1 LRHSNTSGPRLGLL
15 LVVSVLFGGA
25 ATDTLFAETPT
36 GASGVPRQAIN
47 TQDPQDTPPSPLQ
60 ALTALKVPAGFDV
73 SLFAG
78 EPDVHQPL
86 AFTFD
91 DRGRLWVIENY
102 SYPEWNA
109 EAYDRIVIFE
119 DTDQDGQFDKK
130 KVFLDDGHQLTG
142 IEIGF
147 GGVWCTAAPYL
158 IFIPDGDR
166 DDQPDGP
173 PQILLDGFNL
183 REIGHNVVNG
193 LRWGPDGWLYGRHG
207 IKATSHVG
215 APGTSDK
222 QRTTLNCSIWRFHP
236 VHKIFEVVSH
246 GTTNPWGFDYDDY
259 GEMFFTNNVIG
270 HLWHLLP
277 GARYERMYG
286 SHLNPNTFVS
296 MTSTSDHLHFAG
308 GLWSESRKEIGEPN
322 LHDEYGGGHSH
333 CGGMIYLGDNWP
345 EQYRGKM
352 FMCNTH
358 GKRVN
363 MDALRRAGSSYT
375 AEHGQ
380 DFLFANSDWFRGVEL
395 KYGPDGGVFLT
406 DWTDLGECHDRDGIH
421 RRSGRIYKIT
431 YGKPSR
437 LAAFDLQD
445 LSTPELIDLQNHKN
459 DWFVRHARRIL
470 QERAVGDGDLTT
482 AVRLLKN
489 RFRESVD
496 TTRKL
501 RFLWCLHALGQSGA
515 VLEDLLNGSNEHL
528 RVWGVRLL
536 FENDVPRIDCATALA
551 DLALRETSG
560 LVRLHIAAAMAKV
573 PNALRWAVAAALVE
587 KIPVADDERL
597 MAMIWYAIEPVVL
610 QDADKALQFSMLSDA
625 ALLQEFVARRIT
637 VSAVS
642 YAGDFE
648 KLMVIM
654 VQQQAMFNKTQSQEV
669 LPMLVGLGVGVRG
682 QRQMEM
688 PKSWRSFADLVKAS
702 GNEKGRQLVQQV
714 GAVFGDGVALAQLV
728 SVARDKDLA
737 AEVRTT
743 AVNSLVSVAGEGVG
757 SELKIPELLQGMIGD
772 RAVQMAA
779 IHGLRRF
786 DHVQTP
792 KLLLGKYASL
802 DKPLKNAVIDT
813 LSSREDYAYE
823 LLAALE
829 TGRVPREHVTPQQA
843 RQISN
848 INSAELTEKLS
859 ELWGAVQIS
868 SADQLKKISRIKA
881 MLATQSDMPPDLSQ
895 GRATYKQR
903 CASCHKL
910 FGDGEKIGPDLTGSG
925 RANIDYALQNVV
937 TPSAV
942 VATGFQVS
950 VIETVAGR
958 VLTGVVTLES
968 EQVLMVQ
975 TDKEQIRLPV
985 SEVDKIRK
993 SKQSLM
999 PENLLKDLT
1008 DEQIRNLIAYLAS
1021 PVQVPISGTDDTT
1034 DVKDVAD
1041 E

>member
-1 LRHSNTSGPRLGLL
+1 M
-15 LVVSVLFGGA
+15 FIGGTA
-25 ATDTLFAETPT
+25 ADTLNAETPM
-36 GASGVPRQAIN
+36 GASEVPRQAIN
-47 TQDPQDTPPSPLQ
+47 TQDPHDTPPTPLE
-60 ALTALKVPAGFDV
+60 ALAALKVPAGFDV

-91 DRGRLWVIENY
+91 DRGRLWVVENY
-102 SYPEWNA
+102 SYPEWNV

-236 VHKIFEVVSH
+236 VQKVFEVVSH

-445 LSTPELIDLQNHKN
+445 LSTSELVDLQNHKN

-470 QERAVGDGDLTT
+470 QERAVADGDLTT
-482 AVRLLKN
+482 AVRLLEN
-489 RFRESVD
+489 NFRKSVD

-501 RFLWCLHALGQSGA
+501 RFLWCLHAIGQSGA
-515 VLEDLLNGSNEHL
+515 MLEDLLHDSSEHL

-536 FENDVPRIDCATALA
+536 FESDLPKKDIAKELA

-560 LVRLHIAAAMAKV
+560 LVRLHIAAGMAKV
-573 PNALRWAVAAALVE
+573 PNALRWTVATALVE
-587 KIPVADDERL
+587 KLAVADDERL
-597 MAMIWYAIEPVVL
+597 LAMIWYAMEPVVL
-610 QDADKALQFSMLSDA
+610 QDAGKALQFSMLSDA

-637 VSAVS
+637 VSAAS

-648 KLMVIM
+648 KLMAIM
-654 VQQQAMFNKTQSQEV
+654 VRQQVTLNKTQSQKV

-682 QRQMEM
+682 QRQMDM
-688 PKSWRSFADLVKAS
+688 PKSWRSFADLVRVS

-728 SVARDKDLA
+728 SVAENKDLA
-737 AEVRTT
+737 AEVRST
-743 AVNSLVSVAGEGVG
+743 AVNSLVSAAGAGVG
-757 SELKIPELLQGMIGD
+757 IELKIPELLQGMIGD

-779 IHGLRRF
+779 IRGLRRF

-813 LSSREDYAYE
+813 LSAREDYAYE

-829 TGRVPREHVTPQQA
+829 AGRVPREHVTPQQA

-848 INSAELTEKLS
+848 INSAELTDKLS
-859 ELWGAVQIS
+859 QLWGAVQIS
-868 SADQLKKISRIKA
+868 SEEQLKKITRIKA
-881 MLATQSDMPPDLSQ
+881 MLATQGDMRADLSQ
-895 GRATYKQR
+895 GRAIYKKR

-925 RANIDYALQNVV
+925 RANIDYALQNIV

-942 VATGFQVS
+942 VAAGFQVS
-950 VIETVAGR
+950 AIATVAGR
-958 VLTGVVTLES
+958 IVTGVVTMES
-968 EQVLMVQ
+968 EQVLLVQ

-985 SEVDKIRK
+985 SEVDVIRK
-993 SKQSLM
+993 SNQSLM

-1008 DEQIRNLIAYLAS
+1008 DVQIRNLIAYLAS

-1034 DVKDVAD
+1034 DVRK
-1041 E
+1041 

>member
-1 LRHSNTSGPRLGLL
+1 MRYSNTRGRRLGLL
-15 LVVSVLFGGA
+15 LVASVLLGGV
-25 ATDTLFAETPT
+25 ATGRVIAEAPDT
-36 GASGVPRQAIN
+36 SGVPRQAIN
-47 TQDPQDTPPSPLQ
+47 TQDSEDTPPTPLESL
-60 ALTALKVPAGFDV
+60 AALKVPAGFDV

-109 EAYDRIVIFE
+109 DAYDRIVIFE

-236 VHKIFEVVSH
+236 VQKVFEVVSH

-380 DFLFANSDWFRGVEL
+380 DFLLANSDWFRGVEL

-445 LSTPELIDLQNHKN
+445 LSTSELVDLQNHKN

-470 QERAVGDGDLTT
+470 QERAVADGDLTT
-482 AVRLLKN
+482 AVRLLEN
-489 RFRESVD
+489 NFRKSVD

-501 RFLWCLHALGQSGA
+501 RFLWCLHATGQSGA
-515 VLEDLLNGSNEHL
+515 MLEDLLHDSSEHL

-536 FENDVPRIDCATALA
+536 FESDLPKKDIAKELT

-560 LVRLHIAAAMAKV
+560 LVRLHIAAGMAKV
-573 PNALRWAVAAALVE
+573 PNALRWTVATALVE
-587 KIPVADDERL
+587 KLPVADDERL
-597 MAMIWYAIEPVVL
+597 LAMIWYAMEPVVL
-610 QDADKALQFSMLSDA
+610 QDAGKALQFSMLSDA

-648 KLMVIM
+648 KLMAIM
-654 VQQQAMFNKTQSQEV
+654 VQQQVTLNKTQSQKV

-682 QRQMEM
+682 QRQMDM
-688 PKSWRSFADLVKAS
+688 PKSWRSFADLVRVS

-728 SVARDKDLA
+728 SVAENKDLA
-737 AEVRTT
+737 AEVRST
-743 AVNSLVSVAGEGVG
+743 AVNSLVSAAGDGVG
-757 SELKIPELLQGMIGD
+757 IELKIPELLQGMIGD

-779 IHGLRRF
+779 IRGLRRF

-813 LSSREDYAYE
+813 LSAREDYAYE

-829 TGRVPREHVTPQQA
+829 AGRVPREHVTPQQA

-848 INSAELTEKLS
+848 INSAELTDKLS
-859 ELWGAVQIS
+859 QLWGAVQIS
-868 SADQLKKISRIKA
+868 SEEQLKKITRIKA
-881 MLATQSDMPPDLSQ
+881 MLATQGDIRADLSQ
-895 GRATYKQR
+895 GRAIYKKR

-925 RANIDYALQNVV
+925 RANIDYALQNIV

-942 VATGFQVS
+942 VAAGFQVS
-950 VIETVAGR
+950 VIATVAGR
-958 VLTGVVTLES
+958 IVTGVVTMES
-968 EQVLMVQ
+968 EQVLLVQ

-985 SEVDKIRK
+985 SEVDVIRK
-993 SKQSLM
+993 SNQSLM

-1008 DEQIRNLIAYLAS
+1008 DVQIRNLIAYLAS
-1021 PVQVPISGTDDTT
+1021 PVQVPNSGTDDTT
-1034 DVKDVAD
+1034 DVRK
-1041 E
+1041 

>member
-1 LRHSNTSGPRLGLL
+1 M
-15 LVVSVLFGGA
+15 FIGGTA
-25 ATDTLFAETPT
+25 ADTLNAETPM
-36 GASGVPRQAIN
+36 GASEVPRQAIN
-47 TQDPQDTPPSPLQ
+47 TQDPHDTPPTPLE
-60 ALTALKVPAGFDV
+60 ALAALKVPAGFDV

-91 DRGRLWVIENY
+91 DRGRLWVVENY
-102 SYPEWNA
+102 SYPEWNV

-158 IFIPDGDR
+158 IFIPDSDR

-183 REIGHNVVNG
+183 GEIGHNVVNG

-215 APGTSDK
+215 TPGTSDQ

-236 VHKIFEVVSH
+236 TRKIFEVVSH

-308 GLWSESRKEIGEPN
+308 GLWSESRKEIGKPN

-345 EQYRGKM
+345 EHYRGKM

-363 MDALRRAGSSYT
+363 MDALRRTGSSYT
-375 AEHGQ
+375 AVHGQ
-380 DFLFANSDWFRGVEL
+380 DLLFANSDWFRGVEL

-431 YGKPSR
+431 YGKPRR

-445 LSTPELIDLQNHKN
+445 LSTSELIDLQNHKN

-470 QERAVGDGDLTT
+470 QERAFGDGDLTT
-482 AVRLLKN
+482 AVSLLKKK
-489 RFRESVD
+489 FRVSGD
-496 TTRKL
+496 PTRKL
-501 RFLWCLHALGQSGA
+501 RFLWCLHAIGQSEV
-515 VLEDLLNGSNEHL
+515 VLEDLLHDSDEHL

-536 FENDVPRIDCATALA
+536 FENDLSKNDCVTALT
-551 DLALRETSG
+551 DLARRETSG

-573 PNALRWAVAAALVE
+573 PKGLRWAVATALV
-587 KIPVADDERL
+587 KRKPVSEDKRL
-597 MAMIWYAIEPVVL
+597 LAMIWYAIEPVVL

-625 ALLQEFVARRIT
+625 ALLQQFVARRIT
-637 VSAVS
+637 VNAVS
-642 YAGDFE
+642 SAADFE
-648 KLMVIM
+648 KLMAVM
-654 VQQQAMFNKTQSQEV
+654 VRQQEMFNKAQLQEV
-669 LPMLVGLGVGVRG
+669 LPMLIGLGVGLRG

-688 PKSWRSFADLVKAS
+688 PKSWQSFVDLVKAS
-702 GNEKGRQLVQQV
+702 GNEKSEQLVQQV
-714 GAVFGDGVALAQLV
+714 GAVFGDGVALEQLV
-728 SVARDKDLA
+728 SIASNKGLA
-737 AEVRTT
+737 AEVRST
-743 AVNSLVSVAGEGVG
+743 AVNSLVSVAGKEAG

-779 IHGLRRF
+779 IRGLRRF

-792 KLLLGKYASL
+792 TLLLGRYRSL

-823 LLAALE
+823 LLAALKA
-829 TGRVPREHVTPQQA
+829 GRVPREHVTPQQA

-848 INSAELTEKLS
+848 IDSAELTEKLS

-868 SADQLKKISRIKA
+868 SEEQLKQISRIKA
-881 MLATQSDMPPDLSQ
+881 MLVTQSDVRPDLSQ
-895 GRATYKQR
+895 GRAIYKQR

-910 FGDGEKIGPDLTGSG
+910 FGDGGNIGPDLTGSG

-942 VATGFQVS
+942 VAAGFQVS
-950 VIETVAGR
+950 VIVTLTGR
-958 VLTGVVTLES
+958 ILTGVVTMES
-968 EQVLMVQ
+968 EQVLLVQ
-975 TDKEQIRLPV
+975 TDKEQIRLPI
-985 SEVDKIRK
+985 SEVDEIRK

-999 PENLLKDLT
+999 PENLLKDLM
-1008 DEQIRNLIAYLAS
+1008 DEQIKNLIAYLAS
-1021 PVQVPISGTDDTT
+1021 PVQVPVGAEDGTT
-1034 DVKDVAD
+1034 DVKAITD

>member
-1 LRHSNTSGPRLGLL
+1 L
-15 LVVSVLFGGA
+15 LVASVLLGGV
-25 ATDTLFAETPT
+25 ATGRVIAETPDV
-36 GASGVPRQAIN
+36 SGVPRQAIN
-47 TQDPQDTPPSPLQ
+47 TQDSEDTPPTPLESL
-60 ALTALKVPAGFDV
+60 AALKVPAGFDV

-215 APGTSDK
+215 SPGTSDK

-236 VHKIFEVVSH
+236 VQKVFEVVSH

-363 MDALRRAGSSYT
+363 MDVLRRAGSSYT

-380 DFLFANSDWFRGVEL
+380 DLLFANSDWFRGVEL

-445 LSTPELIDLQNHKN
+445 LSTSELVDLQNHKN

-470 QERAVGDGDLTT
+470 QERAVADGDLTT
-482 AVRLLKN
+482 AVRLLEN
-489 RFRESVD
+489 NFRKSVD

-501 RFLWCLHALGQSGA
+501 RFLWCLHAIGQSRA
-515 VLEDLLNGSNEHL
+515 MLEDLLHDSSEHL

-536 FENDVPRIDCATALA
+536 FENDLPKKDIAKELT

-560 LVRLHIAAAMAKV
+560 LVRLHIAAGMAKV
-573 PNALRWAVAAALVE
+573 PDALRWTVATALVE
-587 KIPVADDERL
+587 KLPVADDERL
-597 MAMIWYAIEPVVL
+597 LAMIWYAMESVVL
-610 QDADKALQFSMLSDA
+610 QDAGKALQFSMLSDA

-648 KLMVIM
+648 KLMAIM
-654 VQQQAMFNKTQSQEV
+654 VRQQETLNKAQSQKV

-682 QRQMEM
+682 QRQMDM
-688 PKSWRSFADLVKAS
+688 PKSWRSFADLVRVS
-702 GNEKGRQLVQQV
+702 ENEKGRQLVQQV

-728 SVARDKDLA
+728 SVARNKDLA
-737 AEVRTT
+737 AEVRST
-743 AVNSLVSVAGEGVG
+743 AVNSLVSAAGDGVG
-757 SELKIPELLQGMIGD
+757 IELKIPELLQGMIGD

-779 IHGLRRF
+779 IRGLRRF
-786 DHVQTP
+786 DHMQTP

-813 LSSREDYAYE
+813 LSAREDYAYE

-829 TGRVPREHVTPQQA
+829 AGRVPREHVTPQQA

-848 INSAELTEKLS
+848 INSAELTDKLS
-859 ELWGAVQIS
+859 QLWGAVQIS
-868 SADQLKKISRIKA
+868 SEEQLKKITRIKA
-881 MLATQSDMPPDLSQ
+881 MLVTQGDIRADLSQ
-895 GRATYKQR
+895 GRAIYKKR

-925 RANIDYALQNVV
+925 RANIDYALQNIV

-942 VATGFQVS
+942 VAAGFQVS
-950 VIETVAGR
+950 VIATVAGR
-958 VLTGVVTLES
+958 IVTGVVTMES
-968 EQVLMVQ
+968 EQVLLVQ

-985 SEVDKIRK
+985 SEVDVIRK
-993 SKQSLM
+993 SNQSLM

-1008 DEQIRNLIAYLAS
+1008 DVQIRNLIAYLAS

-1034 DVKDVAD
+1034 DVRK
-1041 E
+1041 

>member
-1 LRHSNTSGPRLGLL
+1 V
-15 LVVSVLFGGA
+15 LVVNAFVVGA
-25 ATDTLFAETPT
+25 ATDMLIAETPT
-36 GASGVPRQAIN
+36 GASGVPPQAIN
-47 TQDPQDTPPSPLQ
+47 TQDSQDTPPTPLA
-60 ALTALKVPAGFDV
+60 ALAALKVPAGFDV

-166 DDQPDGP
+166 DDRPDGP

-215 APGTSDK
+215 APGTSGK

-236 VHKIFEVVSH
+236 VRKIFEVVSH

-277 GARYERMYG
+277 GARYERMFG
-286 SHLNPNTFVS
+286 AHLNPNTFVS
-296 MTSTSDHLHFAG
+296 MTSASDHLHFAG
-308 GLWSESRKEIGEPN
+308 GVWSESRKEIGKPN

-363 MDALRRAGSSYT
+363 MDGLRREGSSYI

-380 DFLFANSDWFRGVEL
+380 DFLFANSDWFRGIEL

-445 LSTPELIDLQNHKN
+445 LSTTELINLQIHKN

-470 QERAVGDGDLTT
+470 QERAVGGGDQTT
-482 AVRLLKN
+482 AVSLLKDN
-489 RFRESVD
+489 FRESVD

-501 RFLWCLHALGQSGA
+501 RFLWCLHAIGKSGE
-515 VLEDLLNGSNEHL
+515 VLEELLNDTNEHL

-536 FENDVPRIDCATALA
+536 FENNLPSKYRATALT

-573 PNALRWAVAAALVE
+573 SHALRWTVATALVE
-587 KIPVADDERL
+587 KTPVADDERL

-610 QDADKALQFSMLSDA
+610 EDAGKALQFSMLSDA
-625 ALLQEFVARRIT
+625 ALLQEFIARRIT

-642 YAGDFE
+642 YADDFE
-648 KLMVIM
+648 NLMAVM
-654 VQQQAMFNKTQSQEV
+654 VRQQEILNKTQSQEV

-682 QRQMEM
+682 QRQMDM
-688 PKSWRSFADLVKAS
+688 PKSWRSFTDLVKAS

-728 SVARDKDLA
+728 SVAKNKDLA
-737 AEVRTT
+737 AEVRST

-772 RAVQMAA
+772 RAVQMSA
-779 IHGLRRF
+779 IRGLRRF

-792 KLLLGKYASL
+792 KLLLGRYASL

-813 LSSREDYAYE
+813 LSSREDYAFE

-829 TGRVPREHVTPQQA
+829 AGRVQREHITPQQA

-848 INSAELTEKLS
+848 IDSAELTDKLS
-859 ELWGAVQIS
+859 DLWGAVQIS
-868 SADQLKKISRIKA
+868 SEEQLKKITLIKA
-881 MLATQSDMPPDLSQ
+881 MLATQSDVRPDLSQ
-895 GRATYKQR
+895 GRAIYKQH

-942 VATGFQVS
+942 VAKGFQVS
-950 VIETVAGR
+950 VVVTVAGR
-958 VLTGVVTLES
+958 ILTGVVTRES
-968 EQVLMVQ
+968 EQVLLVQ

-985 SEVDKIRK
+985 SEVDEIRK

-1008 DEQIRNLIAYLAS
+1008 DEQVKNLIAYLAS
-1021 PVQVPISGTDDTT
+1021 PVQVPISGVDAAT
-1034 DVKDVAD
+1034 DVKDLID

>member
-1 LRHSNTSGPRLGLL
+1 MRYSNTRGRRLGLL
-15 LVVSVLFGGA
+15 LVASVLLVGV
-25 ATDTLFAETPT
+25 ATGRVIAEAPDT
-36 GASGVPRQAIN
+36 SGVPRQAIN
-47 TQDPQDTPPSPLQ
+47 TQDSEDTPPTPLESL
-60 ALTALKVPAGFDV
+60 AALKVPAGFDV

-109 EAYDRIVIFE
+109 DAYDRIVIFE

-207 IKATSHVG
+207 IKATSYVG
-215 APGTSDK
+215 APGTSHK
-222 QRTTLNCSIWRFHP
+222 QRTMLNCSIWRFHP
-236 VHKIFEVVSH
+236 VQKVFEVVSH

-445 LSTPELIDLQNHKN
+445 LSTSELVDLQNHKN

-470 QERAVGDGDLTT
+470 QERAVADGDLTT
-482 AVRLLKN
+482 AVRLLEN
-489 RFRESVD
+489 NFRKSVD

-501 RFLWCLHALGQSGA
+501 RFLWCLHAIGQSGA
-515 VLEDLLNGSNEHL
+515 MLEDLLHDSSEHL

-536 FENDVPRIDCATALA
+536 FESDLPKKDIAKELT

-560 LVRLHIAAAMAKV
+560 LVRLHIAAGMAKV
-573 PNALRWAVAAALVE
+573 PNALRWTVAAALVE
-587 KIPVADDERL
+587 KLPVADDERL
-597 MAMIWYAIEPVVL
+597 LAMIWYAMEPVVL
-610 QDADKALQFSMLSDA
+610 QDAGKALQFSMLSDA

-648 KLMVIM
+648 KLMAIM
-654 VQQQAMFNKTQSQEV
+654 VQQQVTLNKTQSQKV

-682 QRQMEM
+682 QRQMDM
-688 PKSWRSFADLVKAS
+688 PKSWRSFADLVRVS

-728 SVARDKDLA
+728 SVAENKDLA
-737 AEVRTT
+737 AEVRST
-743 AVNSLVSVAGEGVG
+743 AVNSLVSAAGAGVG
-757 SELKIPELLQGMIGD
+757 IELKIPELLQGMIGD

-779 IHGLRRF
+779 IRGLRRF

-813 LSSREDYAYE
+813 LSAREDYAYE

-829 TGRVPREHVTPQQA
+829 AGRVPREHVTPQQA

-848 INSAELTEKLS
+848 INSAELTDKLS
-859 ELWGAVQIS
+859 QLWGAVQIS
-868 SADQLKKISRIKA
+868 SEEQLKKITRIKA
-881 MLATQSDMPPDLSQ
+881 MLATQGDMRADLSQ
-895 GRATYKQR
+895 GRAIYKKR

-910 FGDGEKIGPDLTGSG
+910 FGDGKKIGPDLTGSG
-925 RANIDYALQNVV
+925 RANIDYALQNIV

-942 VATGFQVS
+942 VAAGFQVS
-950 VIETVAGR
+950 AIATVAGR
-958 VLTGVVTLES
+958 IVTGVVTMES
-968 EQVLMVQ
+968 EQVLLVQ

-985 SEVDKIRK
+985 SEVDMIRK
-993 SKQSLM
+993 SNQSLM

-1008 DEQIRNLIAYLAS
+1008 DVQIRNLIAYLAS
-1021 PVQVPISGTDDTT
+1021 PVQVPISGTGDTT
-1034 DVKDVAD
+1034 DVRK
-1041 E
+1041 

>member
-1 LRHSNTSGPRLGLL
+1 
-15 LVVSVLFGGA
+15 
-25 ATDTLFAETPT
+25 
-36 GASGVPRQAIN
+36 
-47 TQDPQDTPPSPLQ
+47 
-60 ALTALKVPAGFDV
+60 
-73 SLFAG
+73 
-78 EPDVHQPL
+78 
-86 AFTFD
+86 
-91 DRGRLWVIENY
+91 
-102 SYPEWNA
+102 
-109 EAYDRIVIFE
+109 
-119 DTDQDGQFDKK
+119 
-130 KVFLDDGHQLTG
+130 
-142 IEIGF
+142 
-147 GGVWCTAAPYL
+147 
-158 IFIPDGDR
+158 
-166 DDQPDGP
+166 
-173 PQILLDGFNL
+173 
-183 REIGHNVVNG
+183 
-193 LRWGPDGWLYGRHG
+193 
-207 IKATSHVG
+207 
-215 APGTSDK
+215 
-222 QRTTLNCSIWRFHP
+222 
-236 VHKIFEVVSH
+236 
-246 GTTNPWGFDYDDY
+246 
-259 GEMFFTNNVIG
+259 
-270 HLWHLLP
+270 
-277 GARYERMYG
+277 
-286 SHLNPNTFVS
+286 
-296 MTSTSDHLHFAG
+296 
-308 GLWSESRKEIGEPN
+308 
-322 LHDEYGGGHSH
+322 
-333 CGGMIYLGDNWP
+333 MIYLGDNWP

-375 AEHGQ
+375 AEHAQ

-445 LSTPELIDLQNHKN
+445 LSTSELIDLQNHKN

-489 RFRESVD
+489 KFRESVD
-496 TTRKL
+496 MTRKL
-501 RFLWCLHALGQSGA
+501 RFLWCLHALGQSGG
-515 VLEDLLNGSNEHL
+515 VLEDLLNDSNEHL

-536 FENDVPRIDCATALA
+536 FENDLPKIDCATSLA

-573 PNALRWAVAAALVE
+573 PNALRWAVATALVE

-610 QDADKALQFSMLSDA
+610 QTVDKALQFSILSDA
-625 ALLQEFVARRIT
+625 ALLQEFVARRMTI
-637 VSAVS
+637 SAVS
-642 YAGDFE
+642 HAGDFE
-648 KLMVIM
+648 KLMVVM
-654 VQQQAMFNKTQSQEV
+654 VRQQATFNKMQSQEV
-669 LPMLVGLGVGVRG
+669 LPMLIGIGVGVRG

-688 PKSWRSFADLVKAS
+688 PKSWQSFADLVKAS

-728 SVARDKDLA
+728 SIARNKDLA
-737 AEVRTT
+737 AEVRST

-757 SELKIPELLQGMIGD
+757 IELKIPELLQGMIGD

-779 IHGLRRF
+779 IRGLRRF

-802 DKPLKNAVIDT
+802 DKPLKNTVIDT

-829 TGRVPREHVTPQQA
+829 AGRVPREHVTPQQA

-848 INSAELTEKLS
+848 IGSVELTDKLS

-868 SADQLKKISRIKA
+868 SEEQLKKISLIKA
-881 MLATQSDMPPDLSQ
+881 MLATQNDVRPDLSQ
-895 GRATYKQR
+895 GRTIYKQR

-942 VATGFQVS
+942 VAKGFQVS
-950 VIETVAGR
+950 VVVTVAGR
-958 VLTGVVTLES
+958 ILTGVVTQES
-968 EQVLMVQ
+968 EQVLLVQ

-985 SEVDKIRK
+985 SGVDEIRK

-1021 PVQVPISGTDDTT
+1021 PVQVPAGTGDDTT
-1034 DVKDVAD
+1034 DLKDVGD